1 MHAVNIWEPIRL
13 INFYVLEMKTLQKQM
28 ISDIEDIYWPLTN
41 RQLLGIVLVCLCIF
55 FISAGFVLR
64 AIDPTAGVLDIGI
77 LSVLL
82 FGILAAMLAIY
93 CCCWLQEI
101 LWQPFKFFRQDLSYH
116 FNQLTSWQ
124 QCILYFSVF
133 FLSLFS
139 FLTVLAI
146 VL

>member
-1 MHAVNIWEPIRL
+1 
-13 INFYVLEMKTLQKQM
+13 MKTLQKQM
-28 ISDIEDIYWPLTN
+28 VYDIEDIYWPLTN
-41 RQLLGIVLVCLCIF
+41 KQLLGIVLVCLCVF
-55 FISAGFVLR
+55 FISAGFLLQAV
-64 AIDPTAGVLDIGI
+64 DPTAGVLDIGM

-82 FGILAAMLAIY
+82 FCILAGLLAVY

-124 QCILYFSVF
+124 QCIIYFSVF

-139 FLTVLAI
+139 FLAVLAI

>member
-1 MHAVNIWEPIRL
+1 
-13 INFYVLEMKTLQKQM
+13 MKTLQKQM
-28 ISDIEDIYWPLTN
+28 VSDIEDFYWPLTN
-41 RQLLGIVLVCLCIF
+41 RPLLGIVLACLLVF
-55 FISAGFVLR
+55 FISAGLLLQAV
-64 AIDPTAGVLDIGI
+64 DPTAGILDIGV

-82 FGILAAMLAIY
+82 FGVLAGLFMIY
-93 CCCWLQEI
+93 CCYWLQEI
-101 LWQPFKFFRQDLSYH
+101 LWCPFKFFRQEFSYH

-139 FLTVLAI
+139 FLAVLAI

>member
-1 MHAVNIWEPIRL
+1 
-13 INFYVLEMKTLQKQM
+13 MKTIQNEM
-28 ISDIEDIYWPLTN
+28 VSGIEDIYWPLTN
-41 RQLLGIVLVCLCIF
+41 RQLFGIVLACLLVF
-55 FISAGFVLR
+55 FIAAGLVLQ
-64 AIDPTAGVLDIGI
+64 AIDPTAGVLDIGV

-82 FGILAAMLAIY
+82 FGILAGLLAIY
-93 CCCWLQEI
+93 CCYWLQEI

-139 FLTVLAI
+139 FLAVLAI
-146 VL
+146 LL

>member
-1 MHAVNIWEPIRL
+1 
-13 INFYVLEMKTLQKQM
+13 MKTLQKQLV
-28 ISDIEDIYWPLTN
+28 SDIEDIYWPLTN
-41 RQLLGIVLVCLCIF
+41 RQLLGIVLACLCIL
-55 FISAGFVLR
+55 FISAGLLLQ

-77 LSVLL
+77 LSVLV
-82 FGILAAMLAIY
+82 FAILAGLLAIY

-101 LWQPFKFFRQDLSYH
+101 LWQPFKIFHQQFSYH

-124 QCILYFSVF
+124 QCIIYFSVF

-139 FLTVLAI
+139 FLAVLAI

>member
-1 MHAVNIWEPIRL
+1 
-13 INFYVLEMKTLQKQM
+13 MKSLQKQM
-28 ISDIEDIYWPLTN
+28 VFDIEDIYWPLTS
-41 RQLLGIVLVCLCIF
+41 RQLLGIVLACLCLF
-55 FISAGFVLR
+55 FISAGLLLQ

-82 FGILAAMLAIY
+82 FAILAGLFVIY
-93 CCCWLQEI
+93 CCYWLQEI
-101 LWQPFKFFRQDLSYH
+101 LWQPFKFFRQEFSHH

-139 FLTVLAI
+139 FLAVLAI

>member
-1 MHAVNIWEPIRL
+1 MQIV
-13 INFYVLEMKTLQKQM
+13 QKQM
-28 ISDIEDIYWPLTN
+28 VNDIEDIYWPLTN
-41 RQLLGIVLVCLCIF
+41 RQLLGIVLAGLLVF
-55 FISAGFVLR
+55 FISAGLLLQ

-77 LSVLL
+77 LSVLI
-82 FGILAAMLAIY
+82 FGILSGLLAIY
-93 CCCWLQEI
+93 CCYWLQEL

-139 FLTVLAI
+139 FLAVLAI
-146 VL
+146 LL